1 VGIGFKP
8 CVREADMKE
17 YAIEGALPSRHA
29 IGDYLVLAKPGIVS
43 LVMMSSLTGL
53 CIASRGL
60 PDLWLT
66 ISVMTGI
73 ALATAGSAML
83 NNYFDRDIDAI
94 MERTRSRARAVEA
107 FSPGNTVIT
116 GVLLVVISLVFLSY
130 AVNSMTAI
138 LTGAAASGYVVLYTI
153 ILKRRSSYAN
163 QVGGIAGALPP
174 VIGYVAVTQRVDL
187 TAVILFAISAVWQH
201 PHALSIALKYRD
213 QYESARIPVIPVAKG
228 VSSTKKRIAVY
239 TALLLVVSITPYI
252 SGMTG
257 LIYLIVAIT
266 AGIYYLGL
274 AVKFMISKR
283 DCDMFLFF
291 YSILYIVVIFAAMIL
306 DMA

>member
-1 VGIGFKP
+1 
-8 CVREADMKE
+8 MKE
-17 YAIEGALPSRHA
+17 YAIESALPSRHS

-43 LVMMSSLTGL
+43 LVMMSTLTGL

-66 ISVMTGI
+66 VSVMTGI
-73 ALATAGSAML
+73 ALATAGSAIL
-83 NNYFDRDIDAI
+83 NNYVDRDIDAI
-94 MERTRSRARAVEA
+94 MERTRSRALAVEA
-107 FSPGNTVIT
+107 FTPRNTVIS
-116 GVLLVVISLVFLSY
+116 GILLVVISVAYLWSS
-130 AVNSMTAI
+130 VNSITAVC
-138 LTGAAASGYVVLYTI
+138 TGVAAFGYVVLYTI

-174 VIGYVAVTQRVDL
+174 VIGYVAVTQKVDL
-187 TAVILFAISAVWQH
+187 TAVLLFAISAIWQQ

-213 QYESARIPVIPVAKG
+213 QYESARIPVVPVAKG
-228 VSSTKKRIAVY
+228 VSSTKKRISIY
-239 TALLLVVSITPYI
+239 TALLLLVSITPYI
-252 SGMTG
+252 SGMAG
-257 LIYLIVAIT
+257 LIYLAVAIT

-274 AVKFMISKR
+274 AVKFMMSKR

>member
-1 VGIGFKP
+1 MALRASSFLAGLRISQRHSCFLREIIFGVCREQVAESRQQDKLNTLPFKGRERVGMGFKP

-73 ALATAGSAML
+73 
-83 NNYFDRDIDAI
+83 
-94 MERTRSRARAVEA
+94 
-107 FSPGNTVIT
+107 
-116 GVLLVVISLVFLSY
+116 LLVVISLVFLSY

-174 VIGYVAVTQRVDL
+174 VIGYVAVTQRV
-187 TAVILFAISAVWQH
+187 
-201 PHALSIALKYRD
+201 
-213 QYESARIPVIPVAKG
+213 
-228 VSSTKKRIAVY
+228 
-239 TALLLVVSITPYI
+239 
-252 SGMTG
+252 
-257 LIYLIVAIT
+257 
-266 AGIYYLGL
+266 
-274 AVKFMISKR
+274 
-283 DCDMFLFF
+283 
-291 YSILYIVVIFAAMIL
+291 
-306 DMA
+306 

>member
-1 VGIGFKP
+1 
-8 CVREADMKE
+8 MKE
-17 YAIEGALPSRHA
+17 YAIESAIPSRHA

-43 LVMMSSLTGL
+43 LVMMSTLTGL

-60 PDLWLT
+60 PDLWIT

-73 ALATAGSAML
+73 ALATAGSAIL
-83 NNYFDRDIDAI
+83 NNYVDRDIDAI
-94 MERTRSRARAVEA
+94 MERTRSRALAVEA
-107 FSPGNTVIT
+107 FTPRNTVIT
-116 GVLLVVISLVFLSY
+116 GIFLVVFSVLFLLTD
-130 AVNSMTAI
+130 VNMITAI
-138 LTGAAASGYVVLYTI
+138 LTGTAALGYVVLYTI

-174 VIGYVAVTQRVDL
+174 VIGYVAVTQRIDL
-187 TAVILFAISAVWQH
+187 TAVILFAISAIWQH

-213 QYESARIPVIPVAKG
+213 QYEAARIPVIPVAKG
-228 VSSTKKRIAVY
+228 VRSTKIRISIY
-239 TALLLVVSITPYI
+239 TAMLLLVSITPYI

-257 LIYLIVAIT
+257 LIYLVVAIT

-274 AVKFMISKR
+274 AVKFMRSKR

-291 YSILYIVVIFAAMIL
+291 YSIIYIVVIFTAMIL
-306 DMA
+306 DMV

>member
-1 VGIGFKP
+1 MDWVSNL
-8 CVREADMKE
+8 VRGANMKD
-17 YAIEGALPSRHA
+17 YALEGVLPSRHA

-43 LVMMSSLTGL
+43 LVMMSTLTGL

-60 PDLWLT
+60 PDLWIT

-83 NNYFDRDIDAI
+83 NNYVDRDIDAI
-94 MERTRSRARAVEA
+94 MERTRSRALAVEA
-107 FSPGNTVIT
+107 FSPRNTVIT
-116 GVLLVVISLVFLSY
+116 GILLVAFSVLYLLTD
-130 AVNSMTAI
+130 VNMITAI
-138 LTGAAASGYVVLYTI
+138 LTGAAALGYVVLYTI

-174 VIGYVAVTQRVDL
+174 VIGYVAVTQRIDM
-187 TAVILFAISAVWQH
+187 TAVILFAISAIWQH

-213 QYESARIPVIPVAKG
+213 QYELARIPVIPVAKG
-228 VSSTKKRIAVY
+228 VRSTKIRISIY
-239 TALLLVVSITPYI
+239 TALLLLVSITPYI
-252 SGMTG
+252 SGMAG
-257 LIYLIVAIT
+257 LIYLVVAIT

-274 AVKFMISKR
+274 AVKFMRSKR

-291 YSILYIVVIFAAMIL
+291 YSILYIVVIFTAMIL

>member
-1 VGIGFKP
+1 
-8 CVREADMKE
+8 MKE

-116 GVLLVVISLVFLSY
+116 GILLVVISLVFLSY

-187 TAVILFAISAVWQH
+187 TAVNCLLFR
-201 PHALSIALKYRD
+201 P
-213 QYESARIPVIPVAKG
+213 
-228 VSSTKKRIAVY
+228 
-239 TALLLVVSITPYI
+239 
-252 SGMTG
+252 SG
-257 LIYLIVAIT
+257 
-266 AGIYYLGL
+266 
-274 AVKFMISKR
+274 
-283 DCDMFLFF
+283 
-291 YSILYIVVIFAAMIL
+291 SILMH
-306 DMA
+306 

>member
-1 VGIGFKP
+1 MDWVSNL
-8 CVREADMKE
+8 VRGANMKD
-17 YAIEGALPSRHA
+17 YALEGVLPSRHA

-43 LVMMSSLTGL
+43 LVMMSTLTGL

-60 PDLWLT
+60 PDLWIT

-83 NNYFDRDIDAI
+83 NNYVDRDIDAI
-94 MERTRSRARAVEA
+94 MERTRSRALAVEA
-107 FSPGNTVIT
+107 FSPRNTVIT
-116 GVLLVVISLVFLSY
+116 GTLLVVFSVLFLLTD
-130 AVNSMTAI
+130 VNMITAI
-138 LTGAAASGYVVLYTI
+138 LTGTAALGYVVLYTI

-174 VIGYVAVTQRVDL
+174 VIGYVAVTQRIDL
-187 TAVILFAISAVWQH
+187 TAVILFAISAIWQH

-213 QYESARIPVIPVAKG
+213 QYELARIPVIPVAKG
-228 VSSTKKRIAVY
+228 VRSTKKRISIY
-239 TALLLVVSITPYI
+239 TALLLLVSITPYL
-252 SGMTG
+252 SGMAG
-257 LIYLIVAIT
+257 LIYLVVAIT

-274 AVKFMISKR
+274 AVKFMRSKR

-291 YSILYIVVIFAAMIL
+291 YSILYIVVIFTAMIL

>member
-1 VGIGFKP
+1 
-8 CVREADMKE
+8 MKD
-17 YAIEGALPSRHA
+17 YALEGVLPSRHA

-43 LVMMSSLTGL
+43 LVMMSTLTGL

-60 PDLWLT
+60 PDLWIT

-83 NNYFDRDIDAI
+83 NNYVDRDIDAI
-94 MERTRSRARAVEA
+94 MERTRSRALAVEA
-107 FSPGNTVIT
+107 FSPRNTVIT
-116 GVLLVVISLVFLSY
+116 GILLVAFSVLYLLTD
-130 AVNSMTAI
+130 VNMITAI
-138 LTGAAASGYVVLYTI
+138 LTGAAALGYVVLYTI

-174 VIGYVAVTQRVDL
+174 VIGYVAVTQRIDL
-187 TAVILFAISAVWQH
+187 TAVILFAISAIWQH

-213 QYESARIPVIPVAKG
+213 QYELARIPVIPVAKG
-228 VSSTKKRIAVY
+228 VRSTKIRISIY
-239 TALLLVVSITPYI
+239 TALLLLVSITPYI
-252 SGMTG
+252 SGMAG
-257 LIYLIVAIT
+257 LIYLVVAIT

-274 AVKFMISKR
+274 AVKFMRSKR

-291 YSILYIVVIFAAMIL
+291 YSILYIVVIFTAMIL

>member
-1 VGIGFKP
+1 MEIIYAVDWLYEVLSG
-8 CVREADMKE
+8 EADMKE

-43 LVMMSSLTGL
+43 LVMMSALTGL

-60 PDLWLT
+60 PDLLLT

-94 MERTRSRARAVEA
+94 MERTQSRARAVEA
-107 FSPGNTVIT
+107 FSPVNTVIT
-116 GVLLVVISLVFLSY
+116 GILLVVISLVFLSY

-187 TAVILFAISAVWQH
+187 TAVILFAVSAVWQH

-213 QYESARIPVIPVAKG
+213 QYASARIPVIPVAKG
-228 VSSTKKRIAVY
+228 VSSTKEKDCRIYCITIGCKYYPIYFRYGRLNLPDCCYYCRHLLSWTCCKVY
-239 TALLLVVSITPYI
+239 DVET
-252 SGMTG
+252 
-257 LIYLIVAIT
+257 
-266 AGIYYLGL
+266 
-274 AVKFMISKR
+274 
-283 DCDMFLFF
+283 
-291 YSILYIVVIFAAMIL
+291 
-306 DMA
+306 

>member
-1 VGIGFKP
+1 
-8 CVREADMKE
+8 MKE
-17 YAIEGALPSRHA
+17 YAIESALPSRHS

-43 LVMMSSLTGL
+43 LVMMSTLTGL

-66 ISVMTGI
+66 VSVMTGI
-73 ALATAGSAML
+73 ALATAGSAIL
-83 NNYFDRDIDAI
+83 NNYVDRDIDAI
-94 MERTRSRARAVEA
+94 MERTRSRALAVEA
-107 FSPGNTVIT
+107 FTPRNTVIS
-116 GVLLVVISLVFLSY
+116 GILLVVISVAYLWSS
-130 AVNSMTAI
+130 VNSITAVC
-138 LTGAAASGYVVLYTI
+138 TGVAAFGYVVLYTI

-252 SGMTG
+252 SGMAG

-274 AVKFMISKR
+274 AVKFMMSKR
-283 DCDMFLFF
+283 DCDIFLFF

>member
-1 VGIGFKP
+1 MDWVSNL
-8 CVREADMKE
+8 VRGANMKD
-17 YAIEGALPSRHA
+17 YALEGVLPSRHA

-43 LVMMSSLTGL
+43 LVMMSTLTGL

-60 PDLWLT
+60 PDLWIT

-83 NNYFDRDIDAI
+83 NNYVDRDIDAI
-94 MERTRSRARAVEA
+94 MERTRSRALAVEA
-107 FSPGNTVIT
+107 FSPRNTVIT
-116 GVLLVVISLVFLSY
+116 GTLLVVFSVLFLLTD
-130 AVNSMTAI
+130 VNMITAI
-138 LTGAAASGYVVLYTI
+138 LTGTAALGYVVLYTI

-174 VIGYVAVTQRVDL
+174 VIGYVAVTQRIDL
-187 TAVILFAISAVWQH
+187 TALILFAISAIWQH

-213 QYESARIPVIPVAKG
+213 QYELARIPVIPVAKG
-228 VSSTKKRIAVY
+228 VRSTKIRISIY
-239 TALLLVVSITPYI
+239 TALLLLVSITPYL
-252 SGMTG
+252 SGMAG
-257 LIYLIVAIT
+257 LIYLVVAIT

-274 AVKFMISKR
+274 AVKFMRSKR

-291 YSILYIVVIFAAMIL
+291 YSILYIVVIFTAMIL

>member
-1 VGIGFKP
+1 MDWVSNL
-8 CVREADMKE
+8 VRGANMKD
-17 YAIEGALPSRHA
+17 YALEGVLPSRHA

-43 LVMMSSLTGL
+43 LVMMSTLTGL

-60 PDLWLT
+60 PDLWIT

-73 ALATAGSAML
+73 ALATAGSAIL
-83 NNYFDRDIDAI
+83 NNYVDRDIDAI
-94 MERTRSRARAVEA
+94 MERTRSRALAVEA
-107 FSPGNTVIT
+107 FTPRNTVIT
-116 GVLLVVISLVFLSY
+116 GILLVVFSVLFLLTD
-130 AVNSMTAI
+130 VNMMTAI
-138 LTGAAASGYVVLYTI
+138 LTGTAVLGYVVLYTI

-174 VIGYVAVTQRVDL
+174 VIGYVAVTQRIDL
-187 TAVILFAISAVWQH
+187 TAVILFAISAIWQH

-213 QYESARIPVIPVAKG
+213 QYELARIPVIPVAKG
-228 VSSTKKRIAVY
+228 VRSTKKRISIY
-239 TALLLVVSITPYI
+239 TALLLLVSITPYL
-252 SGMTG
+252 SGMAG
-257 LIYLIVAIT
+257 LIYLVVAIT

-274 AVKFMISKR
+274 AVKFMMSKR

>member
-1 VGIGFKP
+1 MDWVSNL
-8 CVREADMKE
+8 VRGANMKD
-17 YAIEGALPSRHA
+17 YALEGVLPSRHA

-43 LVMMSSLTGL
+43 LVMMSTLTGL

-60 PDLWLT
+60 PDLWIT

-83 NNYFDRDIDAI
+83 NNYVDRDIDAI
-94 MERTRSRARAVEA
+94 MERTRSRALAVEA
-107 FSPGNTVIT
+107 FSPRNTVIT
-116 GVLLVVISLVFLSY
+116 GTLLVVFSVLFLLTD
-130 AVNSMTAI
+130 VNMITAI
-138 LTGAAASGYVVLYTI
+138 LTGTAALGYVVLYTI

-174 VIGYVAVTQRVDL
+174 VIGYVAVTQRIDL
-187 TAVILFAISAVWQH
+187 TAVILFAISAIWQH

-213 QYESARIPVIPVAKG
+213 QYELARIPVIPVAKG
-228 VSSTKKRIAVY
+228 VRSTKKRISIY
-239 TALLLVVSITPYI
+239 TALLLLVSITPYL
-252 SGMTG
+252 SGMAG
-257 LIYLIVAIT
+257 LIYLVVAIT

-274 AVKFMISKR
+274 AVKFMMSKR

-291 YSILYIVVIFAAMIL
+291 YSILYIVVIFTALIL
-306 DMA
+306 DMP

>member
-1 VGIGFKP
+1 
-8 CVREADMKE
+8 MKE
-17 YAIEGALPSRHA
+17 YVIESAIPASHA

-43 LVMMSSLTGL
+43 LVMMSTLTGL

-60 PDLWLT
+60 PDIWIT

-73 ALATAGSAML
+73 ALATAGSAIL
-83 NNYFDRDIDAI
+83 NNYVDRDIDAI
-94 MERTRSRARAVEA
+94 MERTRSRALAVEA
-107 FSPGNTVIT
+107 FSPGKTVIT
-116 GVLLVVISLVFLSY
+116 GILLVVFSVLFLS
-130 AVNSMTAI
+130 ANVNLMTAT
-138 LTGAAASGYVVLYTI
+138 LTGAAVFGYVVLYTI

-163 QVGGIAGALPP
+163 QIGGIAGALPP
-174 VIGYVAVTQRVDL
+174 VIGYVAVTQRIDL
-187 TAVILFAISAVWQH
+187 TAVILFAISAIWQH

-228 VSSTKKRIAVY
+228 VRSTKIRIFIY

-257 LIYLIVAIT
+257 WIYLIIAIV
-266 AGIYYLGL
+266 AGIYYLGI
-274 AVKFMISKR
+274 AVKFMMSKR

-291 YSILYIVVIFAAMIL
+291 FSILYILVIFTAMIL

>member
-1 VGIGFKP
+1 
-8 CVREADMKE
+8 
-17 YAIEGALPSRHA
+17 
-29 IGDYLVLAKPGIVS
+29 
-43 LVMMSSLTGL
+43 
-53 CIASRGL
+53 
-60 PDLWLT
+60 
-66 ISVMTGI
+66 
-73 ALATAGSAML
+73 
-83 NNYFDRDIDAI
+83 
-94 MERTRSRARAVEA
+94 
-107 FSPGNTVIT
+107 
-116 GVLLVVISLVFLSY
+116 
-130 AVNSMTAI
+130 
-138 LTGAAASGYVVLYTI
+138 
-153 ILKRRSSYAN
+153 
-163 QVGGIAGALPP
+163 
-174 VIGYVAVTQRVDL
+174 
-187 TAVILFAISAVWQH
+187 LFAISAVWQH

-213 QYESARIPVIPVAKG
+213 QYETARIPVIPVAKG

-274 AVKFMISKR
+274 AVKFMMSKR